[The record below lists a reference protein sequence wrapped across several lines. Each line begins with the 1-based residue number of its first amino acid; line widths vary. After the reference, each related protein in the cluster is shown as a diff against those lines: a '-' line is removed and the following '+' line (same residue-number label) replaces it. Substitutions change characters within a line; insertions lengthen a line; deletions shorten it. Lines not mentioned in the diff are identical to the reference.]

1 MVVVRP
7 LMAITLLTALVSG
20 LSACTVRPI
29 RPDQFANTDTRSLCR
44 AYYMLSHPSYLD
56 PEIKGELIRRGAEI
70 CVDPAYIAEK
80 QREIW

>member
-1 MVVVRP
+1 VVVVRP
-7 LMAITLLTALVSG
+7 LMSIVVLAALVSG
-20 LSACTVRPI
+20 LAACTVRPV
-29 RPDQFANTDTRSLCR
+29 RPDQFASTDTLTLCR

-70 CVDPAYIAEK
+70 CVDPTYIAEK

>member
-1 MVVVRP
+1 MVVDCRP
-7 LMAITLLTALVSG
+7 LSVGSAAVLALALAG
-20 LSACTVRPI
+20 CAAGPI
-29 RPDQFANTDTRSLCR
+29 RSTQFAQTDTRTLCR

-56 PEIKGELIRRGAEI
+56 PALKEELIRRGAEI

>member
-7 LMAITLLTALVSG
+7 LMAIAALAALVSG
-20 LSACTVRPI
+20 LAACTVRPV
-29 RPDQFANTDTRSLCR
+29 RPDQFANTDTLTLCR

-56 PEIKGELIRRGAEI
+56 SEIKGELIRRGAEI

>member
-7 LMAITLLTALVSG
+7 LMAIAVLAALVSG
-20 LSACTVRPI
+20 LTACTVRPI
-29 RPDQFANTDTRSLCR
+29 RPDQFANADTRTLCR